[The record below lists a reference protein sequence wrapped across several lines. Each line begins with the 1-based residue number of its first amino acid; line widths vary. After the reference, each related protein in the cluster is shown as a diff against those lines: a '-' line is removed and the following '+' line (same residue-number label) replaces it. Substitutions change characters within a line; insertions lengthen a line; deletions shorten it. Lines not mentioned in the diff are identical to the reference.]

1 MYMFNSIFSSSSSSI
16 QISTILLCSITS
28 IILGVLIV
36 LAHKHTSKY
45 NKNFL
50 VTVTILPLL
59 VETIIIM
66 ANGNLGTSVAIMGSL
81 V

>member
-16 QISTILLCSITS
+16 QISTILLCWITS
-28 IILGVLIV
+28 IILGVLIA